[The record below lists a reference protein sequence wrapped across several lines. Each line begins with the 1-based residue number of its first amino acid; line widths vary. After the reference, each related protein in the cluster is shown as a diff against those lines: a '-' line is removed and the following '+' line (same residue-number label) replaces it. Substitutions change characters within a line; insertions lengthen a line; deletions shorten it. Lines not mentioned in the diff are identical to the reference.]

1 MPSSKFVETA
11 RRIIREKP
19 EVFEA
24 LLEFERTKR
33 LPKTTYR
40 ERINLTIDHSLLHRF
55 KRYCRENNLN
65 MSRVVEKQMKEVLSK
80 SRKDF

>member
-1 MPSSKFVETA
+1 MQSSEFVETA

-33 LPKTTYR
+33 LPKTIYR
-40 ERINLTIDHSLLHRF
+40 ERINLTIDHSLLRRF

-65 MSRVVEKQMKEVLSK
+65 MSRIVEKHIKEEMGIK
-80 SRKDF
+80 SA